1 MTYQVSLDCKSVA
14 GSSSRGFL
22 RDLMSASVCSIER
35 RSLLFAL
42 GTVCDVCVCVC
53 VCCVVCF
60 VCMCLCACA
69 LRVCV
74 CVVCVYVCL
83 CL

>member
-35 RSLLFAL
+35 RSLLLAL
-42 GTVCDVCVCVC
+42 GTVCGVWCVLCVCVCVRVCALRVCVVCVCVC
-53 VCCVVCF
+53 VCVCITCVVCG
-60 VCMCLCACA
+60 
-69 LRVCV
+69 
-74 CVVCVYVCL
+74 
-83 CL
+83 